1 MCITSCRS
9 TPHSTPPPLSTIS
22 RSVNIWSLQH
32 QLIKLPRLQND
43 AAPPQN
49 WPADVAYLT
58 RPRLS
63 PSFPPEL
70 VPLLSAGSKFA
81 PRPSTHPST
90 LSIKTVTTTGHPAL
104 GQRSLVARKRLEPKS
119 LLLPYLGIV
128 HADFSDAAGQ
138 RVDRHGAQTACAH
151 EGSDY
156 DLSLM
161 RLSASDVRNPFGAH
175 ALQGEEEKALHVSI
189 GVDAAQAGNAARFV
203 NDFRGVAAAPNAEFR
218 LGRGEEGEARMEV
231 WSTRRIEKG
240 DEVLVSY
247 GKGWWGARK

>member
-1 MCITSCRS
+1 
-9 TPHSTPPPLSTIS
+9 
-22 RSVNIWSLQH
+22 
-32 QLIKLPRLQND
+32 
-43 AAPPQN
+43 
-49 WPADVAYLT
+49 
-58 RPRLS
+58 
-63 PSFPPEL
+63 
-70 VPLLSAGSKFA
+70 
-81 PRPSTHPST
+81 
-90 LSIKTVTTTGHPAL
+90 IKTVTTTGHPAL

-119 LLLPYLGIV
+119 LLLPYLGI
-128 HADFSDAAGQ
+128 
-138 RVDRHGAQTACAH
+138 TACAH